1 MRPGTQPLSGRVEGR
16 MRPRRA
22 LVVLV
27 AAAAFAVS
35 GCAGSPTDSPAAD
48 SAPADSTPAGSGSAV
63 SVLPS
68 MRVPSP
74 AGSETLTGTVA
85 EGVEPSCLILK
96 GDDGHHVLIF
106 DDPGLRSRARIG
118 AQVTVSGHSMPGQAT
133 TCQQGVAFVVTAVR
147 AN

>member
-1 MRPGTQPLSGRVEGR
+1 

-35 GCAGSPTDSPAAD
+35 GCAGSPTDST
-48 SAPADSTPAGSGSAV
+48 PADSTPAGSGSAV

-68 MRVPSP
+68 MSVPSP